1 MVSRGLFVG
10 LTTVDIQYF
19 VESHPL
25 ENSKVKAKEKPFVVA
40 GGPAANAA
48 VAFCVLNGEA
58 DFLTCIGE
66 NAFRRVLSD
75 DFMASKVKV
84 VDALSEKKYDP
95 VIASVLTNTS
105 NSDRTII
112 THHPGAVEVES
123 FYDNL
128 KIEDYDFVFT
138 DGFYPELAVPVCQKA
153 NRLGIPVIFDGGSW
167 KPQMPEILPWT
178 DIAICS
184 ANYIP
189 PGCSTMAEIIDFT
202 QNFGVGHVAI
212 SRGEKPIYTH
222 EGEITIEKVCAVDS
236 LGAGD
241 FLHGAFCWY
250 YMQSNNFMNSLQKAS
265 ELATFSTQFRGTR
278 SWIERW
284 KNDL

>member
-1 MVSRGLFVG
+1 MSRGLFIG

-25 ENSKVKAKEKPFVVA
+25 ENSKVKSKEKPLVVA

-48 VAFCVLNGEA
+48 VAFSVLKGQA

-84 VDALSEKKYDP
+84 VDAMGEKKYDP

-112 THHPGAVEVES
+112 THHPEAVDVGT
-123 FYDNL
+123 FYEELRIN
-128 KIEDYDFVFT
+128 DYDFVFT
-138 DGFYPELAVPVCQKA
+138 DGFYPELAVPVCKKA
-153 NRLGIPVIFDGGSW
+153 KNAGLPVIFDGGSW
-167 KPQMPEILPWT
+167 KPQMPEVLPWVN
-178 DIAICS
+178 IAICS

-189 PGCSTMAEIIDFT
+189 PGCSSMAEIINFT
-202 QNFGVGHVAI
+202 QNFGVGHVAV
-212 SRGEKPIYTH
+212 SRGEKPIHTNK
-222 EGEITIEKVCAVDS
+222 GDVSIDKVNAVDS
-236 LGAGD
+236 LAAGD

-250 YMQSNNFMNSLQKAS
+250 FMQDHDFLGSLKKAS
-265 ELATFSTQFRGTR
+265 KLATFSTQFKGTR
-278 SWIERW
+278 SWINFW
-284 KNDL
+284 QKHI